1 MILTMRIEKL
11 ASAPDGVGRF
21 RVQFSDGSTLRLYR
35 QTLEDFGIY
44 AGMELA
50 DDEYDRLLNA
60 ASEMSAKMRAVRII
74 SAASVSK
81 KDLQQRLIQKGE
93 DPDQATQAVA
103 WLSDLDLIDDR
114 KTAEHIVERCI
125 RRGYGISRA
134 KQALYEKRIPKELWD
149 DVLSAYPD
157 QHDAIAQYLQD
168 KLSPEADEKQ
178 VRRVIDALLR
188 RGHSYSAISREL
200 HNLERTIE

>member
-1 MILTMRIEKL
+1 MRIEKL

-188 RGHSYSAISREL
+188 RGHSYSSISREL

>member
-1 MILTMRIEKL
+1 MRIEKL

-50 DDEYDRLLNA
+50 DDEYDRLIHA

-114 KTAEHIVERCI
+114 KTAEHIVDRCI

-168 KLSPEADEKQ
+168 KLPPDADEKQ

-188 RGHSYSAISREL
+188 RGHSYRAISREL
-200 HNLERTIE
+200 QNLKRTIE